1 MAQTGAE
8 GMTAQC
14 VVPFDPNAGTSSD
27 AHRHQCEVMF
37 VSNLPDKAARRQ
49 YLAGVEKFRG
59 KVATARIVDDLKL
72 MVPK

>member
-1 MAQTGAE
+1 MIEQPPAPLPTNPFTGE
-8 GMTAQC
+8 VSEQ
-14 VVPFDPNAGTSSD
+14 
-27 AHRHQCEVMF
+27 HRHQCEVMF
-37 VSNLPDKAARRQ
+37 VANLPDKDARRQ

>member
-1 MAQTGAE
+1 MIEQPLAPLPTNPFTGE
-8 GMTAQC
+8 VSEQ
-14 VVPFDPNAGTSSD
+14 
-27 AHRHQCEVMF
+27 HRHQCEVMF
-37 VSNLPDKAARRQ
+37 VAHLPDKDARRQ